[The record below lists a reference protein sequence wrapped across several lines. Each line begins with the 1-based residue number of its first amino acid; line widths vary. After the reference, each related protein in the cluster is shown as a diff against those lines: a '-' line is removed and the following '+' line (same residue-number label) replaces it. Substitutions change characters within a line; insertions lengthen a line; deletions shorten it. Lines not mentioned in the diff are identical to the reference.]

1 MQVRIIRTLAILLTL
16 ALAPLAAAQQVE
28 TDRWYVLLMQG
39 QRVGHMHETSVVED
53 DRAISR
59 MEMRMS
65 IGRGD
70 AKVSLTFQAEFVE
83 TTDHEPISMRTV
95 QALGAVPAEKA
106 YTFTG
111 DGVRLVET
119 QGGRTTERTLPL
131 PEGDWMTP
139 GEAAEAF
146 EAKIEAGETDFSLR
160 SIDPMAG
167 LQVVET
173 TYTIKGERN
182 VEAFGK
188 VVPAL
193 EAEMRSTIQPGVVTT
208 VFTNDAGEIVRS
220 ETDMGGLTLTVL
232 LSEKAIALSP
242 VEPVELV
249 ASTLVTPSRPIERPR
264 EATRAAYIL
273 EGPTLPEI
281 PATSAQTVEMLDDTR
296 ARVTIDIDRHA
307 PAPEADRDD
316 PSYLQAT
323 GAVDAED
330 PAIIALVDEAL
341 ADVDGDDAARAEAL
355 RRFTHTYI
363 DEKSLGV
370 GFATAS
376 EVCRT
381 REGDCSEHA
390 VLLAAMLRAADIP
403 SRVAT
408 GLIYAEEF
416 VGRSGIFGYHV
427 WTQAMVEIDGVPTW
441 LDLDA
446 TLHDAT
452 PFDATHIA
460 LSTSALGEG
469 DTMNAMG
476 AVAAVLGALDIEVVE
491 VRRAD

>member
-1 MQVRIIRTLAILLTL
+1 MQRRIVHTLAVLLTL
-16 ALAPLAAAQQVE
+16 ALAPLAIAQQVE
-28 TDRWYVLLMQG
+28 ADRWYVLEMQG

-53 DRAISR
+53 DRTISR
-59 MEMRMS
+59 MEMQMS

-70 AKVSLTFQAEFVE
+70 AKVSLTFRAEFVE
-83 TTDHEPISMRTV
+83 TLDHEPISMRTV
-95 QALGAVPAEKA
+95 QALGAVPAEKS
-106 YTFTG
+106 YTFTD

-146 EAKIEAGETDFSLR
+146 EAKVDAGETEFSLR

-167 LQVVET
+167 LQPVET

-193 EAEMRSTIQPGVVTT
+193 EAEMRSSIQPGVVTT
-208 VFTNDAGEIVRS
+208 VFTNDAGEVVRS
-220 ETDMGGLTLTVL
+220 ETDMGGLNLTVL
-232 LSEKAIALSP
+232 LSEKEIALSP

-264 EATRAAYIL
+264 ETTRAAYIL

-281 PATSAQTVEMLDDTR
+281 PETSAQTVEVAGEGR
-296 ARVTIDIDRHA
+296 ARVAIDIGRHA

-316 PSYLQAT
+316 PRFLKAT

-330 PAIIALVDEAL
+330 PAIVALVGEAL
-341 ADVDGDDAARAEAL
+341 AGVAGDDAGRAEAL
-355 RRFTHTYI
+355 RRFAHLYI
-363 DEKSLGV
+363 DEKNLGV

-408 GLIYAEEF
+408 GLIYAEQF

-427 WTQAMVEIDGVPTW
+427 WTQALVEVDGAPTW

-446 TLHDAT
+446 TLHAAT

-460 LSTSALGEG
+460 LSTSALGES
-469 DTMNAMG
+469 DTMNAMS
-476 AVAAVLGALDIEVVE
+476 AVAAVLGALEIEVVE
-491 VRRAD
+491 VERAD